1 MSDGQF
7 QNAAS
12 CSKDRL
18 FRLRRLAAIWLGVM
32 FSLVMTLG
40 VCVIS
45 MELRRAG
52 NGWHLV
58 LAIVGSFW
66 LQIATVLAALNAHKI
81 WPTVL
86 VFLTMA
92 IYVALACTL
101 STSNRWVDCAYWLA
115 ACVTAGLGAR
125 QIYNHDFR
133 RALADSRAE

>member
-1 MSDGQF
+1 MRDSQF

-18 FRLRRLAAIWLGVM
+18 FRLRRLAAIWLGIM

-45 MELRRAG
+45 MELRSAG

-58 LAIVGSFW
+58 LAIGGSFW

-86 VFLTMA
+86 VFVTMA
-92 IYVALACTL
+92 TYVALACTL
-101 STSNRWVDCAYWLA
+101 YTSNRWVDGAYWLA
-115 ACVTAGLGAR
+115 AGIIAGLGACT
-125 QIYNHDFR
+125 IYNHDFR
-133 RALADSRAE
+133 